1 MPILENSEFTK
12 NIETFKK
19 EVSLSVNNF
28 NKEIFWEDR
37 EAISMIIKNIILT
50 KPGTYPNNP
59 DFGVGIE
66 DYIFDFS
73 TDNNLADI
81 QFAINSQFEKWIK
94 LPENIYLSSKL
105 KFSKTNTNGPF
116 NNLVIFFTVTT
127 NENFQYD
134 DDNFTDYTLTMYI
147 TGDTKNRK
155 IITEMTI

>member
-1 MPILENSEFTK
+1 MIF
-12 NIETFKK
+12 
-19 EVSLSVNNF
+19 F
-28 NKEIFWEDR
+28 N
-37 EAISMIIKNIILT
+37 
-50 KPGTYPNNP
+50 
-59 DFGVGIE
+59 
-66 DYIFDFS
+66 
-73 TDNNLADI
+73 
-81 QFAINSQFEKWIK
+81 FEK
-94 LPENIYLSSKL
+94 SSKL